1 MSSVILQFLG
11 GRSFDEASTRAMGE
25 AYDKA
30 WRTVQD
36 QRQPPEDAKE
46 IIARRIIEVAT
57 SGMRD
62 TDELARRA
70 LVALAFRSTD

>member
-11 GRSFDEASTRAMGE
+11 ERSFDEASTRAMGE
-25 AYDKA
+25 AYEKA
-30 WRTVQD
+30 WRMVQD
-36 QRQPPEDAKE
+36 QRHPEDAKE

-57 SGMRD
+57 SGIRD

>member
-11 GRSFDEASTRAMGE
+11 ERSFDEASTRAMGE
-25 AYDKA
+25 AYEKA
-30 WRTVQD
+30 WCMVQD
-36 QRQPPEDAKE
+36 QRHPADAKE

-57 SGMRD
+57 SGIRD